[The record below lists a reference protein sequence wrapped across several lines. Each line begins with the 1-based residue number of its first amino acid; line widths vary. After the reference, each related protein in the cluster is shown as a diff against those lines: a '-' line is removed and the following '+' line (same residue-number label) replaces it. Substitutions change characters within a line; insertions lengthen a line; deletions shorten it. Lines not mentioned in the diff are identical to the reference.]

1 MKKNTDI
8 EKLLKL
14 LADLE
19 SFHPGNDYITE
30 LIENEKDS
38 ELSLNSLDQVTAARG
53 EKTPPHSLE
62 DKNKR

>member
-14 LADLE
+14 LADME
-19 SFHPGNDYITE
+19 SFHPGDDYITQ
-30 LIENEKDS
+30 LIEDEKES

-53 EKTPPHSLE
+53 EKAPPVSAE
-62 DKNKR
+62 DKNKH

>member
-14 LADLE
+14 LADME
-19 SFHPGNDYITE
+19 SFHPGDDYITQ
-30 LIENEKDS
+30 LIEDEKES

-53 EKTPPHSLE
+53 EKAPPVSPE
-62 DKNKR
+62 DKNKH